1 MRRSN
6 RRRLAA
12 ARAGSFVAIFAGL
25 ILIPSPVRGEG
36 ATRFSQPSASDTA
49 PSSSAPLA
57 VIAAQ
62 TEEALALV
70 RTIERGLEEEAAI
83 PALESELTDLRAVI
97 SREAAEV
104 QSALADSPSTEKLR
118 EMAAAWRSQAAGL
131 SRRKAT
137 LLKRAAELDEQLA
150 ELAREEQRWES
161 SRDDAVAGAAP
172 QPVIDR
178 IGQVLAAIDA
188 GKAHIE
194 ERRARTLTLQARLG
208 AEDTRIA
215 GVLEQIQKRQDERLA
230 QIFVRS
236 ADPIWAQS
244 SRARTRAEALTD
256 LARSLSDDKVRLA
269 RFWSSRAH
277 AIGLH
282 LLFLALIWPALRAA
296 RRRAHAFRDESLPEA
311 TAVLEQPLALAT
323 VLALLPGVWIYPEIP
338 SAAAAVLG
346 AIVMLPTILIARN
359 CVGPSMRPLLHLLAP
374 FYLLDQVRSLLESLP
389 ALSRILFLFEMALV
403 VGLVAW
409 LLRPARL
416 KLLAGGPPT
425 RVLRTI
431 GAGARVAFL
440 VCMAA
445 FLFDALG
452 YSPLARLIGDG
463 VLRSA
468 YAALMLYAVVKAIS
482 GLAAFA
488 LRRRPLRLLTMLSRH
503 RTLLERRLNVALV
516 WLGIGLWGWT
526 TLDAFSVWKPLS
538 TATKSALA
546 ARLAMGQIS
555 LSLGD
560 FFAFGL
566 TVWLALLI
574 SGSTRF
580 VLEEEILPRVRL
592 GDGVAYAIA
601 TLSGYLI
608 LLLGFVLAVAA
619 AGVDLNRF
627 TLLAGAFGV
636 GLGFG
641 LQNVVNNF
649 ASGLI
654 LLFERPVRV
663 GDTIQMGD
671 MPGEVRRIGI
681 RSSTVRTAE
690 GSDVVVPNGDLV
702 SQRIVNWTLGDRTRR
717 VDLRVGVAYG
727 SDPRQA
733 ALLLLKVARSMEQVL
748 PNPPPEAFFVGF
760 GDSSLDF
767 ELRVWVARF
776 DQWVAIRSE
785 LGMAVHDGLRAAGFS
800 IPFPQR
806 DLHVRSLPVDRAQEP
821 EGPPAPSSRS
831 GNSTPSS

>member
-6 RRRLAA
+6 RSMRAA
-12 ARAGSFVAIFAGL
+12 ARASVLVTISAALLLVI
-25 ILIPSPVRGEG
+25 SPVHAEEVPQSPQPNGID
-36 ATRFSQPSASDTA
+36 AAPPSAIR
-49 PSSSAPLA
+49 LA
-57 VIAAQ
+57 EIAAQ
-62 TEEALALV
+62 TDEALAFV
-70 RTIERGLEEEAAI
+70 RTVERGLEEQAAL
-83 PALESELTDLRAVI
+83 PALETELTDLTAVI
-97 SREAAEV
+97 NQEAAET
-104 QSALADSPSTEKLR
+104 QAALAASPSSDNLR
-118 EMAAAWRSQAAGL
+118 EMAAAWRGRAAGI
-131 SRRKAT
+131 SQRKAT
-137 LLKRAAELDEQLA
+137 LLKHAAEFDEQLA
-150 ELAREEQRWES
+150 KLAREEQRWKN

-178 IGQVLAAIDA
+178 IEQVLAAIAA
-188 GKAHIE
+188 GRAHIE
-194 ERRARTLTLQARLG
+194 ERRARTLTLLARLG

-215 GVLEQIQKRQDERLA
+215 GVLELIQKRQDERLA
-230 QIFVRS
+230 KLFVRS
-236 ADPIWAQS
+236 ADPIWTPS

-256 LARSLSDDKVRLA
+256 LARSLSNDKQQLA
-269 RFWSSRAH
+269 RFWNGRAS

-282 LLFLALIWPALRAA
+282 LLFLGLIWPALRAA
-296 RRRAHAFRDESLPEA
+296 RRRAHALRDDDLPEA
-311 TAVLEQPLALAT
+311 TAVLEQPLALAIL
-323 VLALLPGVWIYPEIP
+323 LALLPGVWIYPEMP
-338 SAAAAVLG
+338 SVAAAVLG
-346 AIVMLPTILIARN
+346 AIVLLPTILIARN
-359 CVGPSMRPLLHLLAP
+359 CVGPSMRPLLYLLAP
-374 FYLLDQVRSLLESLP
+374 FYLLDQVRGLLESLP
-389 ALSRILFLFEMALV
+389 ALSRVLFLLEMALV

-416 KLLAGGPPT
+416 KHLSGGPHT
-425 RVLRTI
+425 RALRTI
-431 GAGARVAFL
+431 GAGARGAFL

-463 VLRSA
+463 TLRSA
-468 YAALMLYAVVKAIS
+468 YAALMLYAVVKAIY

-503 RTLLERRLNVALV
+503 RPLLERRLNATLV
-516 WLGIGLWGWT
+516 WVGIGLWGWT
-526 TLDAFSVWKPLS
+526 TLDAFSLWKPLS
-538 TATKSALA
+538 TATRSALA
-546 ARLAMGQIS
+546 ARLAMGQLS

-560 FFAFGL
+560 FVAFGL
-566 TVWLALLI
+566 TVWLAFLLSAAI
-574 SGSTRF
+574 RF
-580 VLEEEILPRVRL
+580 VLNEEILPRARL
-592 GDGVAYAIA
+592 GHGVAYAIS

-663 GDTIQMGD
+663 GDTIQLGD

-727 SDPRQA
+727 SDPRQV
-733 ALLLLKVARSMEQVL
+733 ALLLLDVARSMEHLV
-748 PNPPPEAFFVGF
+748 PHPPPQAFFVGF

-767 ELRVWVARF
+767 ELRVWVAQF

-785 LGMAVHDGLRAAGFS
+785 LGMAVYDGLRAAGFS

-806 DLHVRSLPVDRAQEP
+806 DLHVRSLPVDQVQDP
-821 EGPPAPSSRS
+821 EGPAPR
-831 GNSTPSS
+831 PK

>member
-6 RRRLAA
+6 RRTIAA
-12 ARAGSFVAIFAGL
+12 ARAGLFVTICAAL
-25 ILIPSPVRGEG
+25 ILITSPVRGEE
-36 ATRFSQPSASDTA
+36 APRSFQPSAIDAA
-49 PSSSAPLA
+49 PSSPVPLA
-57 VIAAQ
+57 EIAAQ
-62 TEEALALV
+62 TNETLALV
-70 RTIERGLEEEAAI
+70 RTIERGLEEQAAI
-83 PALESELTDLRAVI
+83 PAFESELTDLRAGI
-97 SREAAEV
+97 DREAAEA
-104 QSALADSPSTEKLR
+104 QAALAASPSSENLR

-131 SRRKAT
+131 SQRKAT

-150 ELAREEQRWES
+150 KLAREKQRWEN
-161 SRDDAVAGAAP
+161 SRDDAAAGAAP

-178 IGQVLAAIDA
+178 IEQVLAAIDA
-188 GKAHIE
+188 GRAHIE
-194 ERRARTLTLQARLG
+194 AWRARTLTLQARLG

-215 GVLEQIQKRQDERLA
+215 GALEQVQKRQDERLA
-230 QIFVRS
+230 QLFVRS
-236 ADPIWAQS
+236 ADPIWAPS
-244 SRARTRAEALTD
+244 SRAEALTD
-256 LARSLSDDKVRLA
+256 LAHSLSDDRQQLA
-269 RFWSSRAH
+269 RFWSGRAP

-282 LLFLALIWPALRAA
+282 LLFLGLIWPVLRAA
-296 RRRAHAFRDESLPEA
+296 RRRAHASRDERLPAA

-323 VLALLPGVWIYPEIP
+323 LLTLLPGVWIYPEMP
-338 SAAAAVLG
+338 SVAAALLG
-346 AIVMLPTILIARN
+346 AIVLVPTILIARN
-359 CVGPSMRPLLHLLAP
+359 CVGPSMRPILYLLAP
-374 FYLLDQVRSLLESLP
+374 FYLLDQVRGLLESLP
-389 ALSRILFLFEMALV
+389 ALSRMLFLFEMALV

-416 KLLAGGPPT
+416 KHLSGGPPT
-425 RVLRTI
+425 QVLRTI

-468 YAALMLYAVVKAIS
+468 YVALMLYAVVKAIY
-482 GLAAFA
+482 GLAVFA
-488 LRRRPLRLLTMLSRH
+488 LRRRPLRLLMMLSQH
-503 RTLLERRLNVALV
+503 RTLLERRLNAALV

-526 TLDAFSVWKPLS
+526 TLDAFSLWKPLS
-538 TATKSALA
+538 TATRSALA
-546 ARLAMGQIS
+546 ARLTMGQLS

-560 FFAFGL
+560 FVAFGL
-566 TVWLALLI
+566 TVWLAFLI
-574 SGSTRF
+574 SAGTRF
-580 VLEEEILPRVRL
+580 VLDEEILPRVRL
-592 GDGVAYAIA
+592 GHGVAYAIS

-608 LLLGFVLAVAA
+608 LLSGFVLAVAA

-663 GDTIQMGD
+663 GDTIQLGD

-717 VDLRVGVAYG
+717 VDLRLGVAYG
-727 SDPRQA
+727 SDPRQVA
-733 ALLLLKVARSMEQVL
+733 RLLLEVAGSMEQVL
-748 PNPPPEAFFVGF
+748 PYPPPQAFFVGF

-776 DQWVAIRSE
+776 DQWVGIRSE

-806 DLHVRSLPVDRAQEP
+806 DLHVRSLPVDCAQEP
-821 EGPPAPSSRS
+821 DGPAPH
-831 GNSTPSS
+831 PK